1 MGLYGLYW
9 GDFLEKALTGSCLA
23 GMEKSS
29 EFRSKPLLPAPEL
42 VAKALELTCPI
53 PYRPKPVPKPVIPEL
68 CCDKSKAGAFGGALT
83 YSFMIVYLD

>member
-1 MGLYGLYW
+1 MGLYGLSC

-29 EFRSKPLLPAPEL
+29 EFRSKPLLPAPAL
-42 VAKALELTCPI
+42 VAKVLELSWPI

-68 CCDKSKAGAFGGALT
+68 CCEKSKTGAFVGAFT
-83 YSFMIVYLD
+83 YSFTTVYFD